1 MIAASCERL
10 YVRHAAAA
18 ELGAW
23 SVERDVRWDA
33 VDTERARSRP
43 DVLRCLRDAAIV
55 ESYHPVNIARLLR
68 LSTDDVDA
76 GALLSLE
83 LFDGFKHFHALR
95 SYLELVGFEPAIT
108 DDDLLAARRRAPD
121 PALAT
126 DDPVT
131 EFVVFMLS
139 EHLASY
145 FFRRL
150 GEQAPEPVL
159 AELLWLIAA
168 DEARHAQATSDLLAR
183 RIAADPATSR
193 RILDAAAGFRHF
205 GEQAVAAVPVA
216 LPGDPLAIRTF
227 AARIEHLCGVRLVDH
242 IKAALPDR

>member
-1 MIAASCERL
+1 MIAAAAERL

-33 VDTERARSRP
+33 VDVGRARSRP
-43 DVLRCLRDAAIV
+43 DVLRRLRDAAIV
-55 ESYHPVNIARLLR
+55 ESYHPVNIARLLQ

-83 LFDGFKHFHALR
+83 LYDGFKHFHALR
-95 SYLELVGFEPAIT
+95 SYLDLVGFEPAIT
-108 DDDLLAARRRAPD
+108 DDDLLAARRRTPD
-121 PALAT
+121 AALAT
-126 DDPVT
+126 DDLT
-131 EFVVFMLS
+131 TGLVVFMLS

-168 DEARHAQATSDLLAR
+168 DEARHAQATSDLLERQVAV
-183 RIAADPATSR
+183 DPSAVR
-193 RILDAAAGFRHF
+193 RILDTATRFRHF
-205 GEQAVAAVPVA
+205 GEQAVPAVPVA

-242 IKAALPDR
+242 IKTTLRP

>member
-1 MIAASCERL
+1 MIAAARERL

-33 VDTERARSRP
+33 VDVARAATRP
-43 DVLRCLRDAAIV
+43 DVLSRLLDAAIV
-55 ESYHPVNIARLLR
+55 ESYHPVNIARLLQ
-68 LSTDDVDA
+68 LATDDVDA
-76 GALLSLE
+76 GALLSIE
-83 LFDGFKHFHALR
+83 LYDGFKHFHALSR
-95 SYLELVGFEPAIT
+95 YLDIVGFEPAIT
-108 DDDLLAARRRAPD
+108 DDDILAARRRASDRVP
-121 PALAT
+121 PAGDAIAGL
-126 DDPVT
+126 
-131 EFVVFMLS
+131 VVFMLS

-159 AELLWLIAA
+159 AELLSLIAA
-168 DEARHAQATSDLLAR
+168 DEARHAQATSDLLAQ
-183 RIAADPATSR
+183 RIAADASVIR

-227 AARIEHLCGVRLVDH
+227 AARIEHLCAVRLVDH
-242 IKAALPDR
+242 IKAGLRG